1 MPRLYQSKTPQ
12 QLIKDGSV
20 MTYKEYLEAC
30 SRQYHIRKD
39 LKEYG
44 IQPKNFSG
52 VKFEELMAAINEL
65 KEATNVV

>member
-12 QLIKDGSV
+12 Q
-20 MTYKEYLEAC
+20 TNKEYQEAC
-30 SRQYHIRKD
+30 WCQHHIRID

-44 IQPKNFSG
+44 IQAKNFPD